1 MSSQAKENHCNLL
14 PYPEPDK
21 PASLWFTTVL
31 GARQKGITV
40 IDCHLL
46 QQAKHSHT
54 CNLLHVPHPEP
65 DKQESLQFTHP
76 SQGRRPRIN
85 MFYHRIPSK
94 ANKDDLI
101 LLPHLHVGEQKVMPV
116 CAKKWCYWSPWHSL
130 IRSLTHSLH
139 QRRASSQTLLDK
151 PWLLITTFRG
161 RLWPIVATEGCG
173 IPGHTLSNPGRTS
186 RVLRSRM
193 FYCSI
198 LWICTYFW
206 YRIMWLW
213 IHV

>member
-116 CAKKWCYWSPWHSL
+116 CAKKMVLL
-130 IRSLTHSLH
+130 ITLTLTHSLTYSLTPS
-139 QRRASSQTLLDK
+139 ASSLK
-151 PWLLITTFRG
+151 PNSTG
-161 RLWPIVATEGCG
+161 QAMVAHNN
-173 IPGHTLSNPGRTS
+173 I
-186 RVLRSRM
+186 
-193 FYCSI
+193 
-198 LWICTYFW
+198 
-206 YRIMWLW
+206 
-213 IHV
+213 